1 VGKTSFPQFAGHF
14 LSTGAVYAVWTSEG
28 VVWMLSR
35 FPPVVHQ
42 LSPGYPLLVHKVI
55 HTAYPQTWITR
66 VGNL

>member
-1 VGKTSFPQFAGHF
+1 VR
-14 LSTGAVYAVWTSEG
+14 AVWTSEG

-35 FPPVVHQ
+35 FPPVVHR
-42 LSPGYPLLVHKVI
+42 LSPGYPLPVHKVI